1 MDVIKYC
8 HVICRTAG
16 YSQPDEK
23 KVLKY
28 SYYAWVAVKIVGLM
42 KNILSYFIK
51 AVTQPLP

>member
-23 KVLKY
+23 KSSQILII
-28 SYYAWVAVKIVGLM
+28 WVAIKIVGLM